1 MPPTIILADD
11 HSVVRQG
18 IRILLERESFEVV
31 GEAANGL
38 EAVRLA
44 EKLQPDVAIL
54 DLSMPVMNGI
64 TAVGQIKEVSPRT
77 KVVLLT
83 MYTEEHHVLQALRAG
98 VKACVTKTQ
107 AVEHLIVAIREVCN
121 GGVYLSPSVSG
132 AVVQAYLA
140 RSETPYDPLTDRE
153 RQVLQ
158 LVAEGNT
165 SKEIAL
171 QLGVA
176 AKTAETHRV
185 KVMEKLDIHSTA
197 GLVRYAIRR
206 GLVQV

>member
-1 MPPTIILADD
+1 MATRILLADD

-18 IRILLERESFEVV
+18 VRVMLEREGFEII
-31 GEAANGL
+31 GEAADGM

-44 EKLQPDVAIL
+44 EKTQPDVAVV

-64 TAVGQIKEVSPRT
+64 TAVGQIRKVSPRT

-83 MYTEEHHVLQALRAG
+83 MYTDEHHILEALRSG

-107 AVEHLIVAIREVCN
+107 AVEHLIVAIKEICA

-132 AVVQAYLA
+132 AVVQAYLTK
-140 RSETPYDPLTDRE
+140 SDTPFDPLTDRE
-153 RQVLQ
+153 RLVLQ

-165 SKEIAL
+165 TKEIAL
-171 QLGVA
+171 VLGVA

-206 GLVQV
+206 GLVQA

>member
-18 IRILLERESFEVV
+18 IRSLLERENFEVV
-31 GEAANGL
+31 GEAANGV

-44 EKLQPDVAIL
+44 EKYQPDIAIL
-54 DLSMPVMNGI
+54 DLSMPIMNGI
-64 TAVGQIKEVSPRT
+64 TAIGQIREVSPRT

-83 MYTEEHHVLQALRAG
+83 MYTEEHQVLNALRAG

-107 AVEHLIVAIREVCN
+107 AVEHLIVAIREVAA

-140 RSETPYDPLTDRE
+140 RSDTPYDPLTDRE

-165 SKEIAL
+165 TKEIAMI
-171 QLGVA
+171 LGVA

-185 KVMEKLDIHSTA
+185 KVMDKLDIHSTA

-206 GLVQV
+206 GLLEV

>member
-1 MPPTIILADD
+1 
-11 HSVVRQG
+11 VRQG
-18 IRILLERESFEVV
+18 IRVLLERESFEIV
-31 GEAANGL
+31 GEAADGV
-38 EAVRLA
+38 EAIRLA
-44 EKLQPDVAIL
+44 EKYQPEVIVL
-54 DLSMPVMNGI
+54 DLSMPIMNGI
-64 TAVGQIKEVSPRT
+64 TAVGQIRKVSPRT
-77 KVVLLT
+77 KIILLT

-98 VKACVTKTQ
+98 VKAVVTKTQ
-107 AVEHLIVAIREVCN
+107 AVEHLIVAIREVCA

-132 AVVQAYLA
+132 AVVQAYLTK
-140 RSETPYDPLTDRE
+140 SEVPYDPLTDRE

-165 SKEIAL
+165 TKEIAL
-171 QLGVA
+171 LLGVA

-206 GLVQV
+206 GLVQA

>member
-38 EAVRLA
+38 EAVHLA
-44 EKLQPDVAIL
+44 EKLQPDIAIL

-64 TAVGQIKEVSPRT
+64 TALGQIKDVSPRT

-165 SKEIAL
+165 TKEIAL

>member
-1 MPPTIILADD
+1 MLTIVLADD

-18 IRILLERESFEVV
+18 IRMMLERESFQIL
-31 GEAANGL
+31 GEASDGV
-38 EAVRLA
+38 EAVRLV
-44 EKLQPDVAIL
+44 EKNQPDIALL

-64 TAVGQIKEVSPRT
+64 TAIGEIRKVSPRT
-77 KVVLLT
+77 KVILLT
-83 MYTEEHHVLQALRAG
+83 MYTDEHHILQALHAG
-98 VKACVTKTQ
+98 VKGCVTKTQ
-107 AVEHLIVAIREVCN
+107 AVEHLILAIREVCN

-132 AVVQAYLA
+132 AVVQAYLTK
-140 RSETPYDPLTDRE
+140 SDVHYDPLTDRE

-165 SKEIAL
+165 TKQIAL
-171 QLGVA
+171 LLGVSP
-176 AKTAETHRV
+176 KTAETHRV
-185 KVMEKLDIHSTA
+185 KVMDKLDIHSTA

>member
-1 MPPTIILADD
+1 MATRILLADD

-18 IRILLERESFEVV
+18 VRVMLEREGFEII
-31 GEAANGL
+31 GEAADGM

-44 EKLQPDVAIL
+44 EKTQPDVAVV

-64 TAVGQIKEVSPRT
+64 TAVGQIRKVSPRT

-83 MYTEEHHVLQALRAG
+83 MYTDEHHILEALRSG

-107 AVEHLIVAIREVCN
+107 AVEHLIVAIKEICA

-132 AVVQAYLA
+132 AVVQAYLTK
-140 RSETPYDPLTDRE
+140 SDTPFDPLTDRE
-153 RQVLQ
+153 RLVLQ

-165 SKEIAL
+165 TKEIAL
-171 QLGVA
+171 VLGVA

-197 GLVRYAIRR
+197 GLHRR
-206 GLVQV
+206 SSA

>member
-1 MPPTIILADD
+1 MPPTIVLADD

-18 IRILLERESFEVV
+18 IRILLERENFEIV
-31 GEAANGL
+31 GEAVNGM
-38 EAVRLA
+38 EAVQLA
-44 EKLQPDVAIL
+44 EKHQPDVVLL
-54 DLSMPVMNGI
+54 DLAMPVMNGI
-64 TAVGQIKEVSPRT
+64 TAVGQIRDVSPRT
-77 KVVLLT
+77 KVILLT
-83 MYTEEHHVLQALRAG
+83 MHTEEHNVLQALRAG
-98 VKACVTKTQ
+98 VKGCVTKTQ
-107 AVEHLIVAIREVCN
+107 AVEHLIVAIREVCA

-140 RSETPYDPLTDRE
+140 RSEAPYDPLTDRE

-165 SKEIAL
+165 TKEIAL
-171 QLGVA
+171 ILGVA

-185 KVMEKLDIHSTA
+185 KVMDKLDIHSTA

>member
-1 MPPTIILADD
+1 MPTRIVLADD

-18 IRILLERESFEVV
+18 IRIMLERESFEIV
-31 GEAANGL
+31 GEAADGL

-44 EKLQPDVAIL
+44 EMHQPDVAIL
-54 DLSMPVMNGI
+54 DLSMPIMNGI
-64 TAVGQIKEVSPRT
+64 TAVGQIRKVSPRT
-77 KVVLLT
+77 KIVLLT
-83 MYTEEHHVLQALRAG
+83 MYTDEHHILQALRSG

-107 AVEHLIVAIREVCN
+107 AVEHLIVAINEVCK

-132 AVVQAYLA
+132 AVVQAYLTK
-140 RSETPYDPLTDRE
+140 SEVPYDPLTDRE
-153 RQVLQ
+153 RLVLQ

-165 SKEIAL
+165 TKEIAL
-171 QLGVA
+171 VIGVA

-206 GLVQV
+206 GLIQA

>member
-1 MPPTIILADD
+1 MPTIVLADD

-18 IRILLERESFEVV
+18 IRMLLEREAFQIA
-31 GEAANGL
+31 GEAADGV
-38 EAVRLA
+38 EAVQLC
-44 EKLQPDVAIL
+44 EKHQPDVAIV

-64 TAVGQIKEVSPRT
+64 TAVGEIRKLSPRT
-77 KVVLLT
+77 KVILLT
-83 MYTEEHHVLQALRAG
+83 MYTDEHHVLQALHAG

-132 AVVQAYLA
+132 AVVQAYLTKSDA
-140 RSETPYDPLTDRE
+140 HYDPLTDRE

-165 SKEIAL
+165 TKEIAAII
-171 QLGVA
+171 GVT

-185 KVMEKLDIHSTA
+185 KVMDKLDIHSTA

-206 GLVQV
+206 GLVQP

>member
-1 MPPTIILADD
+1 MLADALAGD
-11 HSVVRQG
+11 DFTPAVEVAGASLDNAVNG
-18 IRILLERESFEVV
+18 ID
-31 GEAANGL
+31 
-38 EAVRLA
+38 AVRLA
-44 EKLQPDVAIL
+44 EKHQPDIAVL
-54 DLSMPVMNGI
+54 DLAMPVMNGI
-64 TAVGQIKEVSPRT
+64 TAVGQIREISPRT
-77 KVVLLT
+77 KSILLT

-107 AVEHLIVAIREVCN
+107 AVEHLIAAIREVCA

-140 RSETPYDPLTDRE
+140 KSEAPYDPLTDRE

-165 SKEIAL
+165 TKEIAMI
-171 QLGVA
+171 LGVA

-185 KVMEKLDIHSTA
+185 KVMDKLDIHSTA

-206 GLVQV
+206 GLIQV

>member
-1 MPPTIILADD
+1 MPTIILADD

-18 IRILLERESFEVV
+18 IRILLERESFEIL
-31 GEAANGL
+31 GEADDGV

-44 EKLQPDVAIL
+44 EKYQPDVAIL
-54 DLSMPVMNGI
+54 DLSMPIMNGI
-64 TAVGQIKEVSPRT
+64 TAIGQILKVSPRT
-77 KVVLLT
+77 KIVLLT
-83 MYTEEHHVLQALRAG
+83 MYTDEHHVLQSLHAG

-107 AVEHLIVAIREVCN
+107 AVEHLIAAIHEVCA

-132 AVVQAYLA
+132 AVVQAYLTK
-140 RSETPYDPLTDRE
+140 SEVPYDPLTDRE

-165 SKEIAL
+165 TKEIAL
-171 QLGVA
+171 VLGVA

-206 GLVQV
+206 GLVQA

>member
-1 MPPTIILADD
+1 MPLTIILADD
-11 HSVVRQG
+11 HPVVRQG
-18 IRILLERESFEVV
+18 IRILLERESFEIV

-38 EAVRLA
+38 EAVQLA
-44 EKLQPDVAIL
+44 QKFQPDVAVL
-54 DLSMPVMNGI
+54 DLSMPIMNGI
-64 TAVGQIKEVSPRT
+64 TAVGQIREVSPRT
-77 KVVLLT
+77 KIVLLT

-140 RSETPYDPLTDRE
+140 RSETPFDPLTDRE

-165 SKEIAL
+165 TKEIAVII
-171 QLGVA
+171 GVA
-176 AKTAETHRV
+176 PKTAETHRV
-185 KVMEKLDIHSTA
+185 KVMDKLDIHSTA

-206 GLVQV
+206 GLVQA

>member
-1 MPPTIILADD
+1 MPTRIVLADD

-18 IRILLERESFEVV
+18 IRMMLERESFEIV
-31 GEAANGL
+31 GEAADGL
-38 EAVRLA
+38 EAVHLA
-44 EKLQPDVAIL
+44 EKLQPDIAVL

-64 TAVGQIKEVSPRT
+64 TAVGQILKVSPRT
-77 KVVLLT
+77 KIVLLT
-83 MYTEEHHVLQALRAG
+83 MYTDEHHILDALRAG

-107 AVEHLIVAIREVCN
+107 AVEHLIAAIREVCA

-132 AVVQAYLA
+132 AVVQAYLTK
-140 RSETPYDPLTDRE
+140 SDTPYDPLTDRE
-153 RQVLQ
+153 RLVLQ

-165 SKEIAL
+165 TKEIAL
-171 QLGVA
+171 VLGVA

-185 KVMEKLDIHSTA
+185 KVMDKLDIHSTA

-206 GLVQV
+206 GLVQA

>member
-11 HSVVRQG
+11 HPVVRQG
-18 IRILLERESFEVV
+18 IRILLERESFEIV
-31 GEAANGL
+31 GEAVNGI
-38 EAVRLA
+38 EAVQLA
-44 EKLQPDVAIL
+44 AKYQPDVAVL
-54 DLSMPVMNGI
+54 DLAMPVMNGI
-64 TAVGQIKEVSPRT
+64 TAVGQIREISPRT

-107 AVEHLIVAIREVCN
+107 AVEHLISAIREVCA

-140 RSETPYDPLTDRE
+140 KSDAPYDPLTDRE

-165 SKEIAL
+165 TKEIAL
-171 QLGVA
+171 VLGVA

-206 GLVQV
+206 GLVQA

>member
-11 HSVVRQG
+11 HPVVRQG
-18 IRILLERESFEVV
+18 IRILLERENFEIV
-31 GEAANGL
+31 GEAVNGI
-38 EAVRLA
+38 EAVQLA
-44 EKLQPDVAIL
+44 AKYQPDVAVL
-54 DLSMPVMNGI
+54 DLAMPVMNGI
-64 TAVGQIKEVSPRT
+64 TAVGQIREISPRT

-107 AVEHLIVAIREVCN
+107 AVEHLISAIREVCA

-140 RSETPYDPLTDRE
+140 KSDAPYDPLTDRE

-165 SKEIAL
+165 TKEIAL
-171 QLGVA
+171 LLGVA

-206 GLVQV
+206 GLVQA

>member
-1 MPPTIILADD
+1 MPPTIVLADD

-18 IRILLERESFEVV
+18 IRMLLERESFEIV
-31 GEAANGL
+31 GEAVNGM
-38 EAVRLA
+38 EAVQLA
-44 EKLQPDVAIL
+44 EKHQPDVVLL
-54 DLSMPVMNGI
+54 DLAMPVMNGI
-64 TAVGQIKEVSPRT
+64 TAVGQIRDVSPRT
-77 KVVLLT
+77 KVILLT
-83 MYTEEHHVLQALRAG
+83 MHTEEHNVLQALRAG
-98 VKACVTKTQ
+98 VKGCVTKTQ
-107 AVEHLIVAIREVCN
+107 AVEHLIVAIREVCA

-153 RQVLQ
+153 RHVLQ

-165 SKEIAL
+165 TKEIAL
-171 QLGVA
+171 ILGVA

-185 KVMEKLDIHSTA
+185 KVMDKLDIHSTA